1 MGNIGS
7 EKIMGYTAIGDN
19 VNLAWRLE
27 GVNPVRE
34 FLPNSLTIKDGGI
47 TPPSKDNLYRRQE
60 SAAFSNGVNKQ
71 YGTNIVVSEYT
82 YDKLKSCEKKYFY
95 ERGKITVKGRE
106 APVGVYS
113 LKNKLFG
120 KSIKREKHF
129 I

>member
-1 MGNIGS
+1 VGNIGS

-27 GVNPVRE
+27 
-34 FLPNSLTIKDGGI
+34 
-47 TPPSKDNLYRRQE
+47 
-60 SAAFSNGVNKQ
+60 GVNKQ

-113 LKNKLFG
+113 LKNKLSG
-120 KSIKREKHF
+120 KSIKCEKHF